1 MKIYPKIRK
10 ATEKDFYVVQ
20 NLVQKLNKDQYNK
33 YDKSVNP
40 DFALSKSGKKY
51 IKKIINTHGVVFLAE
66 EKNIVIAFVL
76 AAIEPIGEFRLINNY
91 CEIDFMWVDEEFR
104 NQGVGSLLIKSV
116 ENWCVKKGIKRMRII
131 VDFLNKK
138 ALKLYKNQGF
148 KEYDIILERD
158 L

>member
-1 MKIYPKIRK
+1 
-10 ATEKDFYVVQ
+10 
-20 NLVQKLNKDQYNK
+20 VQKLNKDQYNK